1 MKLLGLYT
9 KCNFIKLK
17 SKIYHQDEGMAMG
30 SPLSPLFANIC
41 IVQIQA
47 WNLVEALR
55 MIPFLYLNDDWL
67 SLCD

>member
-1 MKLLGLYT
+1 MELLGLYT
-9 KCNFIKLK
+9 KCNFIKLE
-17 SKIYHQDEGMAMG
+17 SKIDHRDEGMAIR

-41 IVQIQA
+41 LVRIQA

-67 SLCD
+67 SL

>member
-1 MKLLGLYT
+1 MELLGLYT
-9 KCNFIKLK
+9 KCNFIKLER
-17 SKIYHQDEGMAMG
+17 KIDHQDEGMAIG

-41 IVQIQA
+41 LVRIQA

-67 SLCD
+67 SL